1 MLLIRGMHAWLER
14 SYYYAL
20 LIRHVSAR
28 YKYSGQDSEP
38 LLQLLAVYNAF
49 GSCQEVPAKRH
60 LN

>member
-38 LLQLLAVYNAF
+38 LLQLLA
-49 GSCQEVPAKRH
+49 GSNTFCSCREVPTKRH
-60 LN
+60 LS

>member
-1 MLLIRGMHAWLER
+1 MLLIRWMHAWLEI

-20 LIRHVSAR
+20 LICHVGAH

-38 LLQLLAVYNAF
+38 LLQLLAGYNAF
-49 GSCQEVPAKRH
+49 GSCQEITAKRH